1 MKSSIIQWFY
11 DVNVVEMMEVSNNM
25 PEPLEQKKMSQQ
37 DVIRLERDLAK
48 FANMMDSVVRIPF
61 TKQGVGADAALGTV
75 PVAGDVAGVALTCYA
90 IYKAKQIGVPQTKL
104 TPVIKLAVVDAVVG
118 FVPIVGTV
126 FDVFIRPSRKA
137 LDVVHTHIREEYQI
151 HSEDH
156 VVHPFLHESLEQKQK
171 TSAFWRNPIVSW
183 IWLRIPDLL
192 GIAVLILLAV
202 AVWAGLSYLW
212 QFYQSF
218 KMN

>member
-1 MKSSIIQWFY
+1 MKTSIIQGFY
-11 DVNVVEMMEVSNNM
+11 DVKVVEMMEVSNNM

-48 FANMMDSVVRIPF
+48 YANMMDSVVRIPF

-75 PVAGDVAGVALTCYA
+75 PVAGDVAGFALTCYA